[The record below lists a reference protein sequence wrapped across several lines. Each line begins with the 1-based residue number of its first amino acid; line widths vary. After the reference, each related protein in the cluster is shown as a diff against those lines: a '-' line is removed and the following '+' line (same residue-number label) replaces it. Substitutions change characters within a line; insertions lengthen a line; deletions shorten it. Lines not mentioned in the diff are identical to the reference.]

1 MWTAGRAQTVG
12 EKISKDVCIV
22 LEMKSHLEGVTFQ
35 IAFKLILVA
44 AVLPYFSSLLKRIFV
59 TIIIVS
65 FSSHDVHSILL
76 LFSPLPFHTDDQ

>member
-1 MWTAGRAQTVG
+1 MVHGLNCSEARG
-12 EKISKDVCIV
+12 IFSD
-22 LEMKSHLEGVTFQ
+22 Q